1 MTVRVIIKRSERGYR
16 CGESH
21 HNAKLPDAVV
31 VQARDLYDYGDEDGH
46 RLMPAEIARKLGV
59 ELGLTLSRETV
70 RGWVYY
76 RKRNVTPRER
86 EG

>member
-1 MTVRVIIKRSERGYR
+1 MTTARVKRSETGYR
-16 CGESH
+16 CGDSH
-21 HNAKLPDAVV
+21 QNAKVPDAVV
-31 VQARDLYDYGDEDGH
+31 AQARDLYEYGDENGH

-59 ELGLTLSRETV
+59 ASVETV

>member
-1 MTVRVIIKRSERGYR
+1 MTLRITIKRSEQGYR
-16 CGESH
+16 CGDSH

-31 VQARDLYDYGDEDGH
+31 VQARDLYEFDH
-46 RLMPAEIARKLGV
+46 MMPAEIARKLGV
-59 ELGLTLSRETV
+59 PYCTV